1 MDNCPYSGSIRLY
14 IFMRSIGIV
23 SLCVAF
29 GVLLSGCSS
38 SKKNGHSNSRKEH
51 IVNVRKHK
59 NHHSLGKYQED
70 IVEEAMSWLGTPYKY
85 AGQEKGRG
93 TDCSG
98 MVMKVYEDVAGWK
111 LPRNSAKQAEFC
123 DRLKEEDVEPG
134 DLVFFATGKDPDKV
148 SHVGIMLDEENFIHA
163 STSKGV
169 VISKVTSNYY
179 IRTFMMYGRIPKSVI
194 NTPN

>member
-1 MDNCPYSGSIRLY
+1 M
-14 IFMRSIGIV
+14 
-23 SLCVAF
+23 
-29 GVLLSGCSS
+29 
-38 SKKNGHSNSRKEH
+38 
-51 IVNVRKHK
+51 NVRKHK

-98 MVMKVYEDVAGWK
+98 LVMKVYEDVAGWK